1 MFETLNHRLF
11 ELLSAP
17 PEMSGGVLIA
27 ASLLAQGAV
36 FIAPALLVSI
46 WLLGDN
52 PDRCSAVGACLS
64 ALLALSVAGAAS
76 SLYFHPRPFMDGISR
91 NYLHHAAD
99 GSFPSD
105 HATLLFALGWSLLF
119 VRPPSMRLA
128 WIIPMS
134 LAGAVGWSRIF
145 LGAHYPMD
153 ILGAAVMGLVSAF
166 LFSLPPARRMS
177 SMLTG
182 HGERIL

>member
-17 PEMSGGVLIA
+17 PEMTGGALLA
-27 ASLLAQGAV
+27 ASLLAQGAM

-46 WLLGDN
+46 WMLGDN
-52 PDRCSAVGACLS
+52 SDRCSAVGACLS
-64 ALLALSVAGAAS
+64 ALLALSVASAVSG
-76 SLYFHPRPFMDGISR
+76 LYFHSRPFMDGVSR

-99 GSFPSD
+99 SSFPSD
-105 HATLLFALGWSLLF
+105 HSTLLFALGWSLLF
-119 VRPPSMRLA
+119 VPPPSMRLA

-134 LAGAVGWSRIF
+134 LAVAVGWSRVF

-153 ILGAAVMGLVSAF
+153 IVGAALIALASAF
-166 LFSLPPARRMS
+166 LFSRTSARKMS
-177 SMLTG
+177 SILTSY
-182 HGERIL
+182 GERVL